1 MMQRVLSQ
9 LLMALALISAL
20 AACQTPPKPPA
31 PRYPAVFTGFN
42 HTDRDIVSFS
52 VAGVEAEPVPH
63 YERKPSD
70 YRSSWNYKGG
80 GTVGTCCVNIPANY
94 DDMDDAQKARLK
106 AKVRWQFA
114 GDSSPRE
121 AMVPIE
127 PYSIAGSLW
136 IHFMPD
142 GVHRAVVSIGD
153 PVVCFWDE
161 SNPHPIQ
168 HNAHLGGKGNCQ

>member
-1 MMQRVLSQ
+1 MKILSCLMLVL
-9 LLMALALISAL
+9 LL

-63 YERKPSD
+63 YERIPPD

-94 DDMDDAQKARLK
+94 DDMDDAQKAKLK

-114 GDSSPRE
+114 GDTSPRE

-127 PYSIAGSLW
+127 PYPIAGSLW
-136 IHFMPD
+136 IHFLSED
-142 GVHRAVVSIGD
+142 VVRAVVSIRD
-153 PVVCFWDE
+153 PVLCHSGE
-161 SNPHPIQ
+161 KYPHPIQ
-168 HNAHLGGKGNCQ
+168 HNVHLGEKGNCE